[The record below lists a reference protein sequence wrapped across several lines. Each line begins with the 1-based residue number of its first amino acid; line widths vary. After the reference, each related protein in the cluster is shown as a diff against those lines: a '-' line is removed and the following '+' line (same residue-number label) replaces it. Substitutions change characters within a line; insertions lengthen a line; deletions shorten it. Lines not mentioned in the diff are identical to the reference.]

1 LAEENNKNRK
11 PRKKPAK
18 TGSVLRCINIDCI
31 FNSSND
37 FGGVRNTC
45 CHPKVAV
52 ESRFA
57 DITIAICSEFRSKKD
72 YSFEK
77 PSSIF
82 DLKTGEKQ
90 EIVSI
95 PEIGVTPVKTVTT
108 EELEE
113 SVTNETGSKPEPEQI
128 IIPTVKPQIIQ
139 PEPVFHEEL
148 TFYEKYNL
156 SDNPKGDFLIL
167 KKLYQPYTR
176 KGFIFSVII
185 HLFIIFFMFL
195 FIVPKDE
202 EDPNNNNL
210 QRIVVVEDLEMPKFD
225 PPDVDKMKE
234 DEEKKNE
241 EVKSDETKNIRP
253 NIQKKTVIPKINRPS
268 LDKTDTNKVSIND
281 SNKFKPDSNLT
292 KLDTTKFIM
301 PDSLRQNFSENEV
314 GLSMD
319 YLRDGWKIIDNK
331 TITGEKSFTGVIM
344 RLDSLNPDVKN
355 VTVFIHMDDPAHS
368 AYNKNTYKNI
378 FTMDD
383 STIAYVTDPM
393 KMSGKSTEFKY
404 FLFTDPTGQKNVY
417 INAQFNNEEVLK
429 SYKPKVDAVIRTIK
443 ILPPKPK
450 NP

>member
-1 LAEENNKNRK
+1 LAEDNNKNK
-11 PRKKPAK
+11 GLTEKPAK
-18 TGSVLRCINIDCI
+18 NGSVLRCINIDCI
-31 FNSSND
+31 FNSSNE

-45 CHPKVAV
+45 SHPKVAV

-77 PSSIF
+77 PTSII

-90 EIVSI
+90 EIISI

-108 EELEE
+108 KELEE
-113 SVTNETGSKPEPEQI
+113 SVSTEEDKEPAIEQQI

-139 PEPVFHEEL
+139 PEPVIQEEL
-148 TFYEKYNL
+148 TFSEKYNL

-167 KKLYQPYTR
+167 RKLYQPYTKR
-176 KGFIFSVII
+176 GFIFSVII
-185 HLFIIFFMFL
+185 HLVIIFIMFL

-202 EDPNNNNL
+202 EDPNNTNL

-234 DEEKKNE
+234 DEKKSE
-241 EVKSDETKNIRP
+241 EKSDETKNIRP
-253 NIQKKTVIPKINRPS
+253 NITKKTVIPKINRPTI
-268 LDKTDTNKVSIND
+268 DKTDTNKVSFND
-281 SNKFKPDSNLT
+281 SNKIKNDSNLT

-355 VTVFIHMDDPAHS
+355 ITVFIHMDDPAHS

-383 STIAYVTDPM
+383 STIAYVTDPI

-404 FLFTDPTGQKNVY
+404 FLFTDPTGQKNIY
-417 INAQFNNEEVLK
+417 INAQFNNEEVLQ

-450 NP
+450 TP